1 MTDIPI
7 IESEP
12 QGIASSLEGG
22 KYVYCIIRSDRQRD
36 FGSIGIG
43 GGQRVITVA
52 YRDLAAVVSETPIVI
67 YDPTRENVL
76 AHEFV
81 NETVMREFTVIPM
94 SFGTVFR
101 SEEDVTELLRSTYQA
116 FSDVLDKMQ
125 DKIEFGLKVLWD
137 RERVV
142 ANLERENDEIRR
154 LKDEISRHTAS
165 STYFARMQLGR
176 LIESALEDMTN
187 RYVAD
192 IHEALK
198 PVAVASRSNK
208 PIGDRMILNAAFL
221 VDRASEQLF
230 DEKVKETSRRYEELL
245 TFKYSGPW
253 PPYNFVNIKLK
264 LEKAD

>member
-1 MTDIPI
+1 MSDDVGSVG
-7 IESEP
+7 E
-12 QGIASSLEGG
+12 G
-22 KYVYCIIRSDRQRD
+22 KYVYCIIKSPKARE
-36 FGSIGIG
+36 FGQIGIG
-43 GGQRVITVA
+43 EGTNNVYTVHFGQ
-52 YRDLAAVVSETPIVI
+52 LAAVVSDTPIRI

-101 SEEDVTELLRSTYQA
+101 SEDDVTELLRSTYQA

-125 DKIEFGLKVLWD
+125 DKIEFGLKVLWE
-137 RERVV
+137 REKVI
-142 ANLERENDEIRR
+142 AILEQENDEIRR

-176 LIESALEDMTN
+176 LIESALEEMST

-192 IHEALK
+192 IHDSLK

-208 PIGDRMILNAAFL
+208 PIGDLMILNAAFL
-221 VDRASEQLF
+221 VDRSQETAF
-230 DEKVKETSRRYEELL
+230 DEKVKEVSRKYEDLL
-245 TFKYSGPW
+245 RFKYSGPW